1 MKTEVINIHPDNPQS
16 RLIKYVAGKI
26 TSGAIFV
33 FPTDSGFSIGSALEN
48 KSGVE
53 KVRRIRNLSKRHDF
67 TLMLHSL
74 SQIGEF
80 AKLDNDAFRVLKRTL
95 PGQFTYILE
104 ATREVPNRLVHPK
117 KKTIGVRIPNKSLIK
132 NLIEELGE
140 PIMCVSLIID
150 GVEFVNTQD
159 VIDRL
164 HNKVDIVIDSGF
176 CLPTPTTV
184 IDFTRNPY
192 EIVRYGAGDTSS
204 IFGWG
209 II

>member
-1 MKTEVINIHPDNPQS
+1 MMKTEVVNIHPDNPQP
-16 RLIKYVAGKI
+16 RFIKYVAGKI

-33 FPTDSGFSIGSALEN
+33 LPTDSGFSIGSALEN

-53 KVRRIRNLSKRHDF
+53 KIRRIRNLSKRHDF
-67 TLMLHSL
+67 TLMLQSL

-80 AKLDNDAFRVLKRTL
+80 AKVDNDAFRILKRTL
-95 PGQFTYILE
+95 PGQFTFILE

-117 KKTIGVRIPNKSLIK
+117 KKTIGIRVPNKPLIK

-140 PIMCVSLIID
+140 PIICVSLIID
-150 GVEFVNTQD
+150 GVEFVNTHD
-159 VIDRL
+159 VIDKL
-164 HNKVDIVIDSGF
+164 QNQIDIVIDSGF

-204 IFGWG
+204 IFG
-209 II
+209 

>member
-1 MKTEVINIHPDNPQS
+1 MKTEVINIHPDNPQP
-16 RLIKYVAGKI
+16 RLVKYVANKI
-26 TSGAIFV
+26 TAGAIFV

-53 KVRRIRNLSKRHDF
+53 KIRRIRHLSKRHDF
-67 TLMLHSL
+67 TLMLHSV

-80 AKLDNDAFRVLKRTL
+80 AKLNNDAFRILKRTL

-117 KKTIGVRIPNKSLIK
+117 KKTIGVRIPNKPLIK

-140 PIMCVSLIID
+140 PIICVSLIID
-150 GVEFVNTQD
+150 EVEFVNTQD
-159 VIDRL
+159 VIDKL
-164 HNKVDIVIDSGF
+164 QNKIDIVIDSGF
-176 CLPTPTTV
+176 CLPAPTTV

-204 IFGWG
+204 IFD
-209 II
+209 

>member
-1 MKTEVINIHPDNPQS
+1 MKTEVINIHPDNPQP
-16 RLIKYVAGKI
+16 RLVKYVANKI
-26 TSGAIFV
+26 TLGDIFV
-33 FPTDSGFSIGSALEN
+33 FPTDSGFSIGCALEN

-53 KVRRIRNLSKRHDF
+53 KIRRIRHLSKRHDF

-80 AKLDNDAFRVLKRTL
+80 AKLDNDAFRILKRTL

-117 KKTIGVRIPNKSLIK
+117 KKTIGVRIPNKPLIK

-140 PIMCVSLIID
+140 PIICVSLIID
-150 GVEFVNTQD
+150 EVEFVNTQD
-159 VIDRL
+159 VIDKL
-164 HNKVDIVIDSGF
+164 QNKIDIVIDSGF

-204 IFGWG
+204 IFD
-209 II
+209 

>member
-204 IFGWG
+204 IFG
-209 II
+209 

>member
-1 MKTEVINIHPDNPQS
+1 MKTEVINIHPDNPQP
-16 RLIKYVAGKI
+16 RFIKYVAGKI

-33 FPTDSGFSIGSALEN
+33 LPTDSGFSIGSALEN

-53 KVRRIRNLSKRHDF
+53 KIRRIRNLSKRHDF
-67 TLMLHSL
+67 TLMLQSL

-80 AKLDNDAFRVLKRTL
+80 AKVDNDAFRILKRTL
-95 PGQFTYILE
+95 PGQFTFILE
-104 ATREVPNRLVHPK
+104 ATREVPNRLAHPK
-117 KKTIGVRIPNKSLIK
+117 KKTIGIRVPNKPLIK

-140 PIMCVSLIID
+140 PIICVSLIID

-159 VIDRL
+159 VIDKL
-164 HNKVDIVIDSGF
+164 QNQIDIVIDSGF

-204 IFGWG
+204 IFG
-209 II
+209 

>member
-1 MKTEVINIHPDNPQS
+1 MKTEVINIHPDNPQP
-16 RLIKYVAGKI
+16 RFIKYVAGKI

-33 FPTDSGFSIGSALEN
+33 LPTDSGFSIGSALGN

-53 KVRRIRNLSKRHDF
+53 KIRRIRNLSKRHDF
-67 TLMLHSL
+67 TLMLQSL

-80 AKLDNDAFRVLKRTL
+80 AKVDNDAFRILKRTL
-95 PGQFTYILE
+95 PGQFTFILE
-104 ATREVPNRLVHPK
+104 ATREVPNRLAHPK
-117 KKTIGVRIPNKSLIK
+117 KKTIGIRVPNKPLIK

-140 PIMCVSLIID
+140 PIICVSLIID

-159 VIDRL
+159 VIDKL
-164 HNKVDIVIDSGF
+164 QNQIDIVIDSGF

-204 IFGWG
+204 IFG
-209 II
+209 

>member
-1 MKTEVINIHPDNPQS
+1 MKTEVINIHPDNPQP
-16 RLIKYVAGKI
+16 RFIKYVAGKI

-95 PGQFTYILE
+95 PGQYTYILE

-204 IFGWG
+204 IFG
-209 II
+209 

>member
-1 MKTEVINIHPDNPQS
+1 MKTEVINSHPDNPQS

-176 CLPTPTTV
+176 CLSTPTTV

-204 IFGWG
+204 IFG
-209 II
+209 

>member
-176 CLPTPTTV
+176 CLSTPTTV

-204 IFGWG
+204 IFG
-209 II
+209 

>member
-1 MKTEVINIHPDNPQS
+1 MKTEVINIHPDNPQP
-16 RLIKYVAGKI
+16 RLVKYVANKI
-26 TSGAIFV
+26 TLGDIFV
-33 FPTDSGFSIGSALEN
+33 FPTDSGFSIGCALEN

-53 KVRRIRNLSKRHDF
+53 KIRRIRHLSKRHDF

-80 AKLDNDAFRVLKRTL
+80 AKLDNDAFRILKRTL

-117 KKTIGVRIPNKSLIK
+117 KKTIGVRIPNKPLIK
-132 NLIEELGE
+132 NLVEELGE
-140 PIMCVSLIID
+140 PIMCVSLILD
-150 GVEFVNTQD
+150 EVEFVNTQD
-159 VIDRL
+159 IIDRL
-164 HNKVDIVIDSGF
+164 QNKIDIVIDSGF

-204 IFGWG
+204 IFN
-209 II
+209 

>member
-150 GVEFVNTQD
+150 GVKFVNTQD

-164 HNKVDIVIDSGF
+164 HNKVDIVIDSGI
-176 CLPTPTTV
+176 CLSTPTTV

-204 IFGWG
+204 IFG
-209 II
+209 

>member
-1 MKTEVINIHPDNPQS
+1 MKTEVINIHPDNPQP
-16 RLIKYVAGKI
+16 RFIRYVAGKI

-117 KKTIGVRIPNKSLIK
+117 KKTIGVRIPNKPLIK

-176 CLPTPTTV
+176 CLPAPTTV

-204 IFGWG
+204 IFG
-209 II
+209 

>member
-1 MKTEVINIHPDNPQS
+1 MKTEVINIHPDNPQP
-16 RLIKYVAGKI
+16 RFIKYVAGKI

-33 FPTDSGFSIGSALEN
+33 LPTDSGFSIGSALGN

-53 KVRRIRNLSKRHDF
+53 KIRRIRNLSKRHDF
-67 TLMLHSL
+67 TLMLQSL

-80 AKLDNDAFRVLKRTL
+80 AKVDNDAFRILKRTL
-95 PGQFTYILE
+95 PGQFTFILE

-117 KKTIGVRIPNKSLIK
+117 KKTIGIRVPNKPLIK

-140 PIMCVSLIID
+140 PIICVSLIID
-150 GVEFVNTQD
+150 GVEFVNTHD
-159 VIDRL
+159 VIDKL
-164 HNKVDIVIDSGF
+164 QNQIDIVIDSGF

-204 IFGWG
+204 IFG
-209 II
+209 

>member
-1 MKTEVINIHPDNPQS
+1 MKTEVINIHPDNPQP
-16 RLIKYVAGKI
+16 RFIKYVAGKI

-33 FPTDSGFSIGSALEN
+33 LPTDSGFSIGSALEN

-53 KVRRIRNLSKRHDF
+53 KIRRIRNLSKRHDF
-67 TLMLHSL
+67 TLMLQSL
-74 SQIGEF
+74 SQVGEF
-80 AKLDNDAFRVLKRTL
+80 AKVDNDAFRILKRTL
-95 PGQFTYILE
+95 PGQFTFILE

-117 KKTIGVRIPNKSLIK
+117 KKTIGIRVPNKPLIK

-140 PIMCVSLIID
+140 PIICVSLIID

-159 VIDRL
+159 VIDKL
-164 HNKVDIVIDSGF
+164 QNQIDIVIDSGF

-204 IFGWG
+204 IFG
-209 II
+209 

>member
-1 MKTEVINIHPDNPQS
+1 MKTEVINIHPDNPQP
-16 RLIKYVAGKI
+16 RLVKYVANKI
-26 TSGAIFV
+26 TVGGIFV
-33 FPTDSGFSIGSALEN
+33 FPTDSGFSIGCALEN

-53 KVRRIRNLSKRHDF
+53 KIRRIRHLSKRHDF

-80 AKLDNDAFRVLKRTL
+80 AKLDNDAFRILKRTL

-117 KKTIGVRIPNKSLIK
+117 KKTIGVRIPNKPLIK

-140 PIMCVSLIID
+140 PIMCVSLILD
-150 GVEFVNTQD
+150 EVKFVNTQD
-159 VIDRL
+159 IIDRL
-164 HNKVDIVIDSGF
+164 QNKIDIVIDSGF
-176 CLPTPTTV
+176 CLPNPTTV

-204 IFGWG
+204 IFV
-209 II
+209 

>member
-16 RLIKYVAGKI
+16 RFIKYVAGKI

-204 IFGWG
+204 IFG
-209 II
+209 

>member
-1 MKTEVINIHPDNPQS
+1 MKTEVINVHPDNPQS

-26 TSGAIFV
+26 KSGAIFV
-33 FPTDSGFSIGSALEN
+33 FPTDSGFSIGSGLEN

-53 KVRRIRNLSKRHDF
+53 KIRGIRSLSKRHDF
-67 TLMLHSL
+67 TLMLNSL

-80 AKLDNDAFRVLKRTL
+80 AKIDNDAFRFLKRTL
-95 PGQFTYILE
+95 PGKFTFIFE

-117 KKTIGVRIPNKSLIK
+117 KKTIGVRIPDKPLVHD
-132 NLIEELGE
+132 LIEELGE
-140 PIMCVSLIID
+140 PFMCVSLIID
-150 GVEFVNTQD
+150 EVEFIDTKD
-159 VIDRL
+159 VIDKL
-164 HNKVDIVIDSGF
+164 QNKIDIVIDSGF

-204 IFGWG
+204 IFG
-209 II
+209 

>member
-1 MKTEVINIHPDNPQS
+1 MKTEVINIHPDNPQP
-16 RLIKYVAGKI
+16 RFIKYVAGKI

-33 FPTDSGFSIGSALEN
+33 LPTDSGFSIGSALEN

-53 KVRRIRNLSKRHDF
+53 KIRRIRNLSKRHDF
-67 TLMLHSL
+67 TLMLQSL

-80 AKLDNDAFRVLKRTL
+80 AKVDNDAFRILKRTL
-95 PGQFTYILE
+95 PGQFTFILE

-117 KKTIGVRIPNKSLIK
+117 KKTIGIRVPNKPLIK

-140 PIMCVSLIID
+140 PIICVSLIID
-150 GVEFVNTQD
+150 GVEFVNTHD
-159 VIDRL
+159 VIDKL
-164 HNKVDIVIDSGF
+164 QNQIDIVIDSGF

-204 IFGWG
+204 IFG
-209 II
+209 

>member
-1 MKTEVINIHPDNPQS
+1 MKTEVINIHPDNPQP
-16 RLIKYVAGKI
+16 RFIKYVAGKI

-67 TLMLHSL
+67 TLMLHSV

-80 AKLDNDAFRVLKRTL
+80 AKLNNDAFRILKRTL
-95 PGQFTYILE
+95 PGQFTFILE

-117 KKTIGVRIPNKSLIK
+117 KKTIGIRVPNKPLIK

-140 PIMCVSLIID
+140 PIICVSLIID

-159 VIDRL
+159 VM
-164 HNKVDIVIDSGF
+164 NKLQNQIDIVIDSGF

-204 IFGWG
+204 IFG
-209 II
+209 

>member
-1 MKTEVINIHPDNPQS
+1 MKTEVINIHPDNPQP
-16 RLIKYVAGKI
+16 RLVKYVANKI
-26 TSGAIFV
+26 TVGDIFV
-33 FPTDSGFSIGSALEN
+33 FPTDSGFSIGCALEN

-53 KVRRIRNLSKRHDF
+53 KIRRIRHLSKRHDF

-80 AKLDNDAFRVLKRTL
+80 AKLDNDAFRILKRTL

-117 KKTIGVRIPNKSLIK
+117 KKTIGVRIPNKPLIK
-132 NLIEELGE
+132 NLVEELGE
-140 PIMCVSLIID
+140 PIMCVSLILNE
-150 GVEFVNTQD
+150 VEFVNTQD
-159 VIDRL
+159 IIDRL
-164 HNKVDIVIDSGF
+164 QNKIDIVIDSGF
-176 CLPTPTTV
+176 CLPNPTTV

-204 IFGWG
+204 IFN
-209 II
+209 

>member
-1 MKTEVINIHPDNPQS
+1 MKTEVINIHPDNPQP
-16 RLIKYVAGKI
+16 RFIKYVAGKI

-204 IFGWG
+204 IFG
-209 II
+209 

>member
-16 RLIKYVAGKI
+16 RFIKYVAGKI

-95 PGQFTYILE
+95 PGQYTYILE

-204 IFGWG
+204 IFG
-209 II
+209 

>member
-1 MKTEVINIHPDNPQS
+1 MKTEVINIHPDNPQP
-16 RLIKYVAGKI
+16 RFIKYVAGKI

-33 FPTDSGFSIGSALEN
+33 LPTDSGFSIGSALEN

-53 KVRRIRNLSKRHDF
+53 KIRRIRNLSKRHDF
-67 TLMLHSL
+67 TLMLQSL
-74 SQIGEF
+74 SQVGEF
-80 AKLDNDAFRVLKRTL
+80 AKVDNDAFRILKRTL
-95 PGQFTYILE
+95 PGQFTFILE

-117 KKTIGVRIPNKSLIK
+117 KKTIGIRVPNKPLIK

-140 PIMCVSLIID
+140 PIICVSLIID
-150 GVEFVNTQD
+150 GVEFVNTHD
-159 VIDRL
+159 VIDKL
-164 HNKVDIVIDSGF
+164 QNQIDIVIDSGF

-204 IFGWG
+204 IFG
-209 II
+209 

>member
-117 KKTIGVRIPNKSLIK
+117 KKTIGVRIPNKPLIK

-176 CLPTPTTV
+176 CLPAPTTV

-204 IFGWG
+204 IFG
-209 II
+209 

>member
-1 MKTEVINIHPDNPQS
+1 MKTEVINIHPDNPQP
-16 RLIKYVAGKI
+16 RFIKYVAGKI

-176 CLPTPTTV
+176 CLSTPTTV

-204 IFGWG
+204 IFG
-209 II
+209 

>member
-1 MKTEVINIHPDNPQS
+1 MKTEVINIHPDNPQP
-16 RLIKYVAGKI
+16 RFIKYVAGKI

-33 FPTDSGFSIGSALEN
+33 LPTDSGFSIGSALEN

-53 KVRRIRNLSKRHDF
+53 KIRRIRNLSKRHDF
-67 TLMLHSL
+67 TLMLQSL

-80 AKLDNDAFRVLKRTL
+80 AKVDNDAFRILKRTL
-95 PGQFTYILE
+95 PGQFTFILE

-117 KKTIGVRIPNKSLIK
+117 KKTIGIRVPNKPLIK

-140 PIMCVSLIID
+140 PIICVSLIID

-159 VIDRL
+159 VIDKL
-164 HNKVDIVIDSGF
+164 QNQIDIVIDSGF

-204 IFGWG
+204 IFG
-209 II
+209 

>member
-33 FPTDSGFSIGSALEN
+33 LPTDSGFSIGSALGN

-53 KVRRIRNLSKRHDF
+53 KIRRIRNLSKRHDF
-67 TLMLHSL
+67 TLMLQSL

-80 AKLDNDAFRVLKRTL
+80 AKVDNDAFRILKRTL
-95 PGQFTYILE
+95 PGQFTFILE

-117 KKTIGVRIPNKSLIK
+117 KKTIGIRVPNKPLIK

-140 PIMCVSLIID
+140 PIICVSLIID
-150 GVEFVNTQD
+150 GVEFVNTHD
-159 VIDRL
+159 VIDKL
-164 HNKVDIVIDSGF
+164 QNQIDIVIDSGF

-204 IFGWG
+204 IFG
-209 II
+209 

>member
-164 HNKVDIVIDSGF
+164 HNKVDIVIDSGI
-176 CLPTPTTV
+176 CLSTPTTV

-204 IFGWG
+204 IFG
-209 II
+209 

>member
-1 MKTEVINIHPDNPQS
+1 MKTEVINIHPDNPQP
-16 RLIKYVAGKI
+16 RFIKYVAGKI

-33 FPTDSGFSIGSALEN
+33 LPTDSGFSIGSALEN

-53 KVRRIRNLSKRHDF
+53 KIRRIRNLSKRHDF
-67 TLMLHSL
+67 TLMLQSL

-80 AKLDNDAFRVLKRTL
+80 AKVDNDAFRILKRTL
-95 PGQFTYILE
+95 PGQFTFILE
-104 ATREVPNRLVHPK
+104 ATREVPNRLAHPK
-117 KKTIGVRIPNKSLIK
+117 KKTIGIRVPNKPLIK

-140 PIMCVSLIID
+140 PIICVSLIID
-150 GVEFVNTQD
+150 GVEFVNTHD
-159 VIDRL
+159 VIDKL
-164 HNKVDIVIDSGF
+164 QNQIDIVIDSGF

-204 IFGWG
+204 IFG
-209 II
+209 

>member
-1 MKTEVINIHPDNPQS
+1 MKTEVINIHPDNPQP
-16 RLIKYVAGKI
+16 RFIKYVAGKI

-33 FPTDSGFSIGSALEN
+33 LPTDSGFSIGSALGN

-53 KVRRIRNLSKRHDF
+53 KIRRIRNLSKRHDF
-67 TLMLHSL
+67 TLMLQSL

-80 AKLDNDAFRVLKRTL
+80 AKVDNDAFRILKRTL
-95 PGQFTYILE
+95 PGQFTFILE

-117 KKTIGVRIPNKSLIK
+117 KKTIGIRVPNKPLIK

-140 PIMCVSLIID
+140 PIICVSLIID

-159 VIDRL
+159 VIDKL
-164 HNKVDIVIDSGF
+164 QNQIDIVIDSGF

-204 IFGWG
+204 IFG
-209 II
+209 